1 LIHLHDTEP
10 VFAAYAEFVPVCAE
24 KDAYPFAY
32 IRAKGKERLLV
43 ILNPAN
49 RKVDASFALTY
60 KCQKP
65 KLISG
70 EGIASLQESS
80 ISINMNPVSYA
91 IFRINEMK

>member
-1 LIHLHDTEP
+1 VSPEKLYRAVDTAADAPDVVTQEKDKRSLLNTVKELIHLHDTEP

-49 RKVDASFALTY
+49 RKVDASFCAD
-60 KCQKP
+60 
-65 KLISG
+65 I
-70 EGIASLQESS
+70 
-80 ISINMNPVSYA
+80 
-91 IFRINEMK
+91 